1 MVYDKFIVVIGMNDE
16 MLRLSLIELMN
27 ENLLNDFV
35 NRIFKYRLKDGEYVY
50 MQYKIVNDNIVL
62 NIYDNSSVNRF
73 KAYIF
78 TNDNIDND
86 IKDIYYI
93 NIDDCYH
100 KYKNKGTRN
109 KLNLLGALLK
119 EQDNEEKKKIINY
132 IDDNSMKNILL
143 KHFTV

>member
-1 MVYDKFIVVIGMNDE
+1 
-16 MLRLSLIELMN
+16 
-27 ENLLNDFV
+27 
-35 NRIFKYRLKDGEYVY
+35 

-62 NIYDNSSVNRF
+62 NIYDNSNANRF

-78 TNDNIDND
+78 TNENIDND
-86 IKDIYYI
+86 KDVYYI
-93 NIDDCYH
+93 NIEDCYH

>member
-1 MVYDKFIVVIGMNDE
+1 MIYDKFKVVIGINDE

-35 NRIFKYRLKDGEYVY
+35 NSIFKYRLKDGEYVY

-62 NIYDNSSVNRF
+62 NIYDNSNANRF

-78 TNDNIDND
+78 TNENIDND
-86 IKDIYYI
+86 KDVYYI
-93 NIDDCYH
+93 NIEDCYH

>member
-1 MVYDKFIVVIGMNDE
+1 MMNDE

-27 ENLLNDFV
+27 KNLLNAFV
-35 NRIFKYRLKDGEYVY
+35 NKIFDYNLKDDEYIY

-62 NIYDNSSVNRF
+62 NIYDNSNANRF

-86 IKDIYYI
+86 KDVYYI
-93 NIDDCYH
+93 NIDRCYD
-100 KYKNKGTRN
+100 KYKNKKTRN
-109 KLNLLGALLK
+109 KLDLLGALLK
-119 EQDNEEKKKIINY
+119 EKDNDEKKIIINY
-132 IDDNSMKNILL
+132 IDDNGIKNILL

>member
-1 MVYDKFIVVIGMNDE
+1 MIYDKFKVVIGMNDE

-35 NRIFKYRLKDGEYVY
+35 NSIFKYRLKDGEYVY

-62 NIYDNSSVNRF
+62 NIYDNSNSNRF

-78 TNDNIDND
+78 TNENIDND
-86 IKDIYYI
+86 KDVYYI
-93 NIDDCYH
+93 NIEDCYH

-119 EQDNEEKKKIINY
+119 EQDNDEKKRIINY

>member
-1 MVYDKFIVVIGMNDE
+1 MIYDKFKVVIGMNDE

-35 NRIFKYRLKDGEYVY
+35 NSIFKYRLKDGEYVY

-62 NIYDNSSVNRF
+62 NIYDNSNANRF

-78 TNDNIDND
+78 TNENIDND
-86 IKDIYYI
+86 KDVYYI
-93 NIDDCYH
+93 NIEDCYH

-119 EQDNEEKKKIINY
+119 EQDNDEKKRIINY

>member
-1 MVYDKFIVVIGMNDE
+1 MNDE

-35 NRIFKYRLKDGEYVY
+35 NSIFKYRLKDGEYVY

-62 NIYDNSSVNRF
+62 NIYDNSNANRF

-78 TNDNIDND
+78 TNENIDND
-86 IKDIYYI
+86 KDVYYI
-93 NIDDCYH
+93 NIEDCYH

-119 EQDNEEKKKIINY
+119 EQDNDEKKKIINY
-132 IDDNSMKNILL
+132 IDNNAVKNILL
-143 KHFTV
+143 KHFVV

>member
-1 MVYDKFIVVIGMNDE
+1 MIYDKFKVVIGMNDE

-35 NRIFKYRLKDGEYVY
+35 NSIFKYRLKDGEYVY

-62 NIYDNSSVNRF
+62 NIYDNSNANRF

-78 TNDNIDND
+78 TNENIDND
-86 IKDIYYI
+86 KDVYYI
-93 NIDDCYH
+93 NIEDCYH

-119 EQDNEEKKKIINY
+119 EQDNDEKKKY
-132 IDDNSMKNILL
+132 EEKNLFYHISNITNDGLC
-143 KHFTV
+143 

>member
-1 MVYDKFIVVIGMNDE
+1 MIYDKFKVVIGMNDE

-35 NRIFKYRLKDGEYVY
+35 NSIFKYRLKDGEYVY

-62 NIYDNSSVNRF
+62 NIYDNSNANRF

-78 TNDNIDND
+78 TNENIDND
-86 IKDIYYI
+86 KDVYYI
-93 NIDDCYH
+93 NIEDCYH

-119 EQDNEEKKKIINY
+119 EQDNEEKKRIINY

>member
-1 MVYDKFIVVIGMNDE
+1 MNDD

-50 MQYKIVNDNIVL
+50 MQYKIVNDSIVL
-62 NIYDNSSVNRF
+62 NIYDNSNSNRF

-78 TNDNIDND
+78 TNENIDND
-86 IKDIYYI
+86 KDIYYI
-93 NIDDCYH
+93 NIEDCYD

-119 EQDNEEKKKIINY
+119 EKDNEEKKKIINY

>member
-1 MVYDKFIVVIGMNDE
+1 MIYDKFKVVIGMNDE

-35 NRIFKYRLKDGEYVY
+35 NSIFKYRLKDGEYVY

-62 NIYDNSSVNRF
+62 NIYDNSNANRF

-78 TNDNIDND
+78 TNENIDND
-86 IKDIYYI
+86 KDVYYI
-93 NIDDCYH
+93 NIEDCYH

>member
-1 MVYDKFIVVIGMNDE
+1 MIYDKFKVVIGMNDE

-35 NRIFKYRLKDGEYVY
+35 NSIFKYRLKDGEYVY

-62 NIYDNSSVNRF
+62 NIYDNSNANRF

-78 TNDNIDND
+78 TNENIDND
-86 IKDIYYI
+86 KDVYYI
-93 NIDDCYH
+93 NIEDCYH

-119 EQDNEEKKKIINY
+119 EQDNDEKKKIINY
-132 IDDNSMKNILL
+132 IDNNAVKNILL

>member
-1 MVYDKFIVVIGMNDE
+1 MIYDKFKVVIGMNDE

-35 NRIFKYRLKDGEYVY
+35 NSIFKYRLKDGEYVY

-62 NIYDNSSVNRF
+62 NIYDNSNANRF

-78 TNDNIDND
+78 TNENIDND
-86 IKDIYYI
+86 KDVYYI
-93 NIDDCYH
+93 NIEDCYH

-119 EQDNEEKKKIINY
+119 EQDNDEKKKIINY
-132 IDDNSMKNILL
+132 IDNNAVKNILL
-143 KHFTV
+143 KHFVV

>member
-1 MVYDKFIVVIGMNDE
+1 MNDE

-35 NRIFKYRLKDGEYVY
+35 NSIFKYRLKDGEYVY

-62 NIYDNSSVNRF
+62 NIYDNSNANRF

-78 TNDNIDND
+78 TNENIDND
-86 IKDIYYI
+86 KDVYYI
-93 NIDDCYH
+93 NIEDCYH

-109 KLNLLGALLK
+109 KLNLLDALLK
-119 EQDNEEKKKIINY
+119 EQNNNEKKKIINY
-132 IDDNSMKNILL
+132 IDNNAVKNILL
-143 KHFTV
+143 KHFVV

>member
-1 MVYDKFIVVIGMNDE
+1 MNDE

-50 MQYKIVNDNIVL
+50 MQYKIVNDSIVL
-62 NIYDNSSVNRF
+62 NIYDNSNSNRF

-78 TNDNIDND
+78 TNENIDND
-86 IKDIYYI
+86 KDIYYI
-93 NIDDCYH
+93 NIEDCYD

-119 EQDNEEKKKIINY
+119 EKDNEEKKKIINY

>member
-1 MVYDKFIVVIGMNDE
+1 MIYDKFKVVIGMNDE

-35 NRIFKYRLKDGEYVY
+35 NSIFKYRLKDGEYVY

-62 NIYDNSSVNRF
+62 NIYDNSNANRF

-78 TNDNIDND
+78 TNENIDND
-86 IKDIYYI
+86 KDVYYI
-93 NIDDCYH
+93 NIEECYH